1 MLWGQ
6 KGQSS
11 QDITKEDGFSQPSFS
26 PTSGV
31 VHRAWEVGG
40 LCISCYKTEGAQ
52 ITSPYAAYNLQVP
65 VTQSPGEV
73 GSQPH
78 RQGLLGSTLLHPRY
92 GAVDWV
98 AGSIRS
104 TYSNNHEGEQMMFPG
119 QITPSQPTRQILK
132 TSQSGTW

>member
-1 MLWGQ
+1 MGAERTIVTGYHQRRWLFIAFFLTHQWRCPPGL
-6 KGQSS
+6 GS
-11 QDITKEDGFSQPSFS
+11 
-26 PTSGV
+26 
-31 VHRAWEVGG
+31 GG
-40 LCISCYKTEGAQ
+40 LCISCYKMEGAQ

-78 RQGLLGSTLLHPRY
+78 RQGLLGSTLLNPRY

-104 TYSNNHEGEQMMFPG
+104 TYSNDHEGEQMMFPG

-132 TSQSGTW
+132 TSQSATW